1 MSLSLMSCLVLHAD
15 NFRLVKDCVVLS
27 AWLIVSNVMEDS
39 KDPKICCNISSKFK
53 KNFGAI
59 GIVDVSI
66 NHSISFVFIVQVLH
80 NPIFET
86 GLAFAASFG
95 SIG

>member
-1 MSLSLMSCLVLHAD
+1 MSWKTPKTPKFAVTSAAD
-15 NFRLVKDCVVLS
+15 L
-27 AWLIVSNVMEDS
+27 
-39 KDPKICCNISSKFK
+39 K